1 MYLNKKEDV
10 ISIVI
15 TVYNRINGVKRLF
28 ESISKQR
35 YKNVEIIVADDNSDD
50 DIKSVIDSY
59 NDSRIVYFKNEIN
72 LGYAN
77 NCKKALDYCSGE
89 YVIFLSD
96 DDCLIDETFFEK
108 AMESFENKEIDCS
121 FGRIAVSKGDDFIVN
136 HYPFEKIYNS
146 KDFLDEIIKLRFSF
160 LDYFSFS
167 SFLFK
172 VDLFKQINPFDT
184 IFSRSGSVDISSI
197 IKYVFLS
204 KKVGFIDVV
213 AYEWVKSCDTSL
225 SGEKKDDLV
234 YQTLQTVSAGIDIYN
249 FFDDKD
255 ICKKVCNEYIK
266 YSFNAILSDFAQLQN
281 QSNLQNILKDI
292 EQNSH
297 VYIYGRGWSGLELEK
312 EIKKLNL
319 SFKGFIDDFKTGFE
333 DTISYKEFEHKKED
347 STVIISNYK
356 YDDIYRIYKK
366 LSKLKN
372 ITIVDLVS

>member
-1 MYLNKKEDV
+1 M
-10 ISIVI
+10 ISIVV
-15 TVYNRINGVKRLF
+15 TTYNRKKELETLF
-28 ESISKQR
+28 DSIMKQS
-35 YKNVEIIVADDNSDD
+35 YKEFEIIVADDNSND
-50 DIKSVIDSY
+50 DIESVVSTYKSIKIS
-59 NDSRIVYFKNEIN
+59 YFKNKTN
-72 LGYAN
+72 LGYAK
-77 NCKKALDYCSGE
+77 NCKKALDYCNGE

-96 DDCLIDETFFEK
+96 DDCLIDESFFEK
-108 AMESFENKEIDCS
+108 AMEVFENKEVDCV
-121 FGRIAVSKGDDFIVN
+121 FGRIAVSQSDNFIVN
-136 HYPFEKIYNS
+136 HYPFEKIYTS
-146 KDFLDEIIKLRFSF
+146 KEFLEEIIKLRFSF

-172 VDLFKQINPFDT
+172 LDIFKQINPFDT

-204 KKVGFIDVV
+204 QKIGFVDVV

-281 QSNLQNILKDI
+281 QSNLQNILKNID
-292 EQNSH
+292 QNLY

-312 EIKKLNL
+312 EINKLEL
-319 SFKGFIDDFKTGFE
+319 SFQGFIDDFKIGFE
-333 DTISYKEFEHKKED
+333 DTISYEEFEQRKEN
-347 STVIISNYK
+347 SIVIISNYK

-372 ITIVDLVS
+372 VTIIDLVS